1 MAQSRKNQPR
11 LTPQQLAAAYAELDL
26 EPGAGLEEVKQA
38 HRRLARALH
47 PDRNPG
53 AAGRLMSR
61 VNRAYQLLLG
71 HLESQTPHRTRRKP
85 APPDHDGLPVPTA
98 PAQGEGLP
106 LAGCRLKGLVRADGA
121 LLYQV
126 EIDGRPES
134 MTLPL
139 RRQRTCR
146 FCDGAGVVISAGRRT
161 RCNHC
166 GGRGRIVCS
175 EKVEV
180 PLPGDWRVGQ
190 RIAVAAPEGQAPV
203 IVELNRRT
211 GEREV

>member
-1 MAQSRKNQPR
+1 
-11 LTPQQLAAAYAELDL
+11 
-26 EPGAGLEEVKQA
+26 
-38 HRRLARALH
+38 
-47 PDRNPG
+47 
-53 AAGRLMSR
+53 MSR

-71 HLESQTPHRTRRKP
+71 HLESQAPRRTRRDR
-85 APPDHDGLPVPTA
+85 APRGHDGLPVKAA
-98 PAQGEGLP
+98 PPRDEGLP
-106 LAGCRLKGLVRADGA
+106 LAGCRLKGLVRAGGA
-121 LLYQV
+121 LVYQV

-146 FCDGAGVVISAGRRT
+146 FCGGAGVVMSSGRRT

-175 EKVEV
+175 EEVEV

-190 RIAVAAPEGQAPV
+190 RIAVAAPEGQTPV
-203 IVELNRRT
+203 IVELNRRI